1 MVKSICPQLNPCD
14 IADIYFEMKKI
25 KTVSLRNLSRS
36 LSYINKNK
44 DIYGMQRA
52 IYDGLLL
59 GYG

>member
-1 MVKSICPQLNPCD
+1 MVKSLCPQLNSSD
-14 IADIYFEMKKI
+14 IADIYFEIKKL
-25 KTVSLRNLSRS
+25 KTVSLRNLCRS

-52 IYDGLLL
+52 IYDGLVL